1 MFIPISLVL
10 LLSLVAGNAFP
21 TVNLPDWLLPMTE
34 TIQRALNQFNQ
45 SNNESLKDH
54 SKALLKLSQETHG
67 EVKLLENGNLMFI
80 KAIKSQLENKY
91 QNQEELNK
99 LIDSH
104 IQVYRE
110 KASNIFYSMNAVQGW
125 LNRRLIDLNTM
136 TSNET
141 TQEETIKTKELIDL
155 VDNVVDNI
163 HILSE
168 QVVNE
173 SNNVKESKE
182 NSFKKLKNY
191 LNDNSLSTE
200 TEKLVSVVERIDF
213 L

>member
-1 MFIPISLVL
+1 
-10 LLSLVAGNAFP
+10 VAGNAFP

-34 TIQRALNQFNQ
+34 TTQRALDKFNL

-54 SKALLKLSQETHG
+54 SKVLLKLSQETHE